1 MAKASGSKLQTR
13 MTRLL
18 ITGGKLVNEGTLSEK
33 DLLIK
38 SGRIERIEDSI
49 SPPSGTEILNA
60 EGKLVLPGLIDD
72 QVHFREPGL
81 THKACIHTESQ
92 AAVAG
97 GVTTFFEMPNVSP
110 PTLDMERIEEKC
122 SIAQRDSLANYA
134 FFLGASNENL
144 EAVKSADPSRIA
156 GVKIFMGSS
165 TGNML
170 VDEETVLEGIF
181 RNAPTIIATHCEDT
195 PMILANE
202 KQARMQFGE
211 EVPFSEHGIIRSREA
226 CLKSSSMAVELARR
240 ENAKLHVLHITT
252 KEELGLFAPGDSRIT
267 AEACVHHLWF
277 EESGYEE
284 LGSQI
289 KCNPAI
295 KTEKDR
301 TAIREAVKEGRISV
315 LATDHAP
322 HTWEEKQNSYFNAPA
337 GLPLIQH
344 SLLIMMEMVKQG
356 CFSLETVVERACH
369 APARLF
375 QVLDRGYLREGYWAD
390 LVVVDPES
398 QTVVGDSQLF
408 SKCGWSPF
416 SKEVFSNRIDVTI
429 VSGQVAYRS
438 GELDFGCRGQR
449 VNFPTSRR

>member
-1 MAKASGSKLQTR
+1 
-13 MTRLL
+13 MTDLL
-18 ITGGKLVNEGTLSEK
+18 LRGGTLINEGTRTEQDILVRN
-33 DLLIK
+33 
-38 SGRIERIEDSI
+38 GRIENIGPAL
-49 SPPSGTEILNA
+49 SPASNCKELDVSGKWI
-60 EGKLVLPGLIDD
+60 LPGLIDD

-97 GVTTFFEMPNVSP
+97 GVTTYFEMPNVSP
-110 PTLDMERIEEKC
+110 PTLDMQRIEEKC
-122 SIAQRDSLANYA
+122 AIAKRDSLANYA

-144 EAVKSADPSRIA
+144 EAVKSADPAKIA
-156 GVKIFMGSS
+156 GVKVFMGSS

-181 RNAPTIIATHCEDT
+181 RNSPTIIATHCEDT
-195 PMILANE
+195 PMILAHE
-202 KQARMQFGE
+202 EQARQKYGE

-226 CLKSSSMAVELARR
+226 CLKSSSLAVELAKR

-252 KEELGLFAPGDSRIT
+252 QEELNLFESGHDRIT

-277 EESGYEE
+277 EDQSYTT
-284 LGSQI
+284 LGSLI

-295 KTEKDR
+295 KKASDR
-301 TAIREAVKEGRISV
+301 DAIRQAVKDGRISI

-322 HTWEEKQNSYFNAPA
+322 HTWEEKQGTYFNAPS

-344 SLLIMMEMVKQG
+344 TLLLMLEMCEQN
-356 CFSLETVVERACH
+356 CFSPELIVERACH

-375 QVLDRGYLREGYWAD
+375 QVEERGYLREGYWAD
-390 LVVVDPES
+390 IVVVNPSEKT
-398 QTVVGDSQLF
+398 QVKDSQLF

-416 SKEVFSNRIDVTI
+416 SHLTFTNSIETTI
-429 VSGQVAYRS
+429 VSGQIAYNL
-438 GELDFGCRGQR
+438 GKLNMDCRGQR
-449 VNFPTSRR
+449 AQFAKDRR

>member
-1 MAKASGSKLQTR
+1 
-13 MTRLL
+13 MTDLL
-18 ITGGKLVNEGTLSEK
+18 LRGGTLINEGTRTEQDILVRN
-33 DLLIK
+33 
-38 SGRIERIEDSI
+38 GRIENIGPAL
-49 SPPSGTEILNA
+49 SPASNCKELDVSGKWI
-60 EGKLVLPGLIDD
+60 LPGLIDD

-97 GVTTFFEMPNVSP
+97 GVTTYFEMPNVSP

-122 SIAQRDSLANYA
+122 AIAKRDSLANYA

-144 EAVKSADPSRIA
+144 EAVKSSDPSKIA
-156 GVKIFMGSS
+156 GVKVFMGSS

-181 RNAPTIIATHCEDT
+181 RNSPTIIATHCEDT
-195 PMILANE
+195 PIILANE
-202 KQARMQFGE
+202 EQARQKYGE

-226 CLKSSSMAVELARR
+226 CLKSSSLAVELAKR
-240 ENAKLHVLHITT
+240 ESAKLHVLHITT
-252 KEELGLFAPGDSRIT
+252 QEELNLFESGHDRIT

-277 EESGYEE
+277 EDQSYTT
-284 LGSQI
+284 LGSLI

-295 KTEKDR
+295 KKASDR
-301 TAIREAVKEGRISV
+301 DAIRQAVKDGRISI

-322 HTWEEKQNSYFNAPA
+322 HTWEEKQGTYFNAPS

-344 SLLIMMEMVKQG
+344 TLLLMLEMCEHN
-356 CFSLETVVERACH
+356 CFSPEVIVERACH

-375 QVLDRGYLREGYWAD
+375 QVEERGYLREGYWAD
-390 LVVVDPES
+390 IVVVNPSEKT
-398 QTVVGDSQLF
+398 QVKDSQLF

-416 SKEVFSNRIDVTI
+416 SHLTFTNSIETTI
-429 VSGQVAYRS
+429 VSGKIAYHQ
-438 GELDFGCRGQR
+438 GELKLDCRGQR
-449 VNFPTSRR
+449 AEFSKERR